1 MLKYV
6 NTGIVFQEI
15 PNEVTLAINIS
26 NCPCHCPG
34 CHSHYLWE
42 DIGLPL
48 NTDAIDSFAAEY
60 GKDITCISFMGGDN
74 DPKGVNQLA
83 QYIHEEHP
91 EFKVA
96 WYSGKTIISPKIN
109 KQDFDYIKIGPYI
122 RHLGAYNKPA
132 VVSPERGRYFRGY
145 HSSFLAEIASASL
158 SCAKSINFCLLRMTI
173 CFPLSWMTPSEANSF
188 RHLCRENFWMAN
200 DSAIS

>member
-15 PNEVTLAINIS
+15 PDEVTLAINIS

-48 NTDAIDSFAAEY
+48 NTDAIDAFINEY
-60 GKDITCISFMGGDN
+60 GRNITCIAVMGGDG
-74 DPKGVNQLA
+74 DPKGVDMLA

-91 EFKVA
+91 QYKVA
-96 WYSGKTIISPKIN
+96 WYSGRVRITSAVN
-109 KQDFDYIKIGPYI
+109 KSDFDYIKVGPNLK
-122 RHLGAYNKPA
+122 HHGPL
-132 VVSPERGRYFRGY
+132 
-145 HSSFLAEIASASL
+145 
-158 SCAKSINFCLLRMTI
+158 KSTTTHQRLYRQNDTGEFEDITSR
-173 CFPLSWMTPSEANSF
+173 
-188 RHLCRENFWMAN
+188 FWRK
-200 DSAIS
+200 